1 MLATSSACSSNGD
14 GVSKSATSAPG
25 SISELANMPPAP
37 TLTAPSLQP
46 PKQDGATD
54 SGRPAVTFDPC
65 TWIQDETVTAAGF
78 NPRSRKRANDSV
90 TEYTAFTCRFTSD
103 VRSMD
108 VDSTNISF
116 AEDQQKNGS
125 WLHPIAPV
133 NGREAT
139 SGQDQSIPGSCETH
153 LRTKAGSVF
162 IRMLL
167 TLRGR
172 GEAADPCADMANI
185 ASAIESSIGKG
196 N

>member
-1 MLATSSACSSNGD
+1 
-14 GVSKSATSAPG
+14 
-25 SISELANMPPAP
+25 
-37 TLTAPSLQP
+37 
-46 PKQDGATD
+46 
-54 SGRPAVTFDPC
+54 
-65 TWIQDETVTAAGF
+65 
-78 NPRSRKRANDSV
+78 
-90 TEYTAFTCRFTSD
+90 
-103 VRSMD
+103 MD